1 MKPHY
6 LQVGFYPNADGS
18 FWTGWTR
25 RVAVMPLSQLGP
37 PRDLALS
44 LTAHTPQLETQPLH
58 GRVSVEADET
68 IWSQNLEFTLNDRRR
83 DLVIPAKAMSAGRG
97 LRIQVDRDFVPS
109 KYGMGLDDRRLGVF
123 LAITSPDGW
132 RGFYGD
138 SPFGRWMSGSGA
150 IPVTPAM
157 RMGRGQTIELYA
169 GNPDLAEKPL
179 IVSLRF
185 MAGISEIAQRQV
197 TLTRESALAREI
209 VPVALARR
217 IDRIELSTSRT
228 FVPNDFGVNSDGRTL
243 GVIATLR
250 ENP

>member
-1 MKPHY
+1 
-6 LQVGFYPNADGS
+6 
-18 FWTGWTR
+18 
-25 RVAVMPLSQLGP
+25 
-37 PRDLALS
+37 
-44 LTAHTPQLETQPLH
+44 
-58 GRVSVEADET
+58 
-68 IWSQNLEFTLNDRRR
+68 
-83 DLVIPAKAMSAGRG
+83 MSAGRG